1 MLSMYMFHLVFTH
14 NLTVH
19 YISFSQEITKVESGN
34 PGVMES
40 ASGSDSGGID
50 FIDIH
55 KYIPTYSGTISLLLA
70 NNDIIKEF
78 SKFIEETAYHVLSLG
93 EFKSKDLYSELGRLL
108 YQKYPCIG
116 FSTGSQPWVITFH
129 SMILK

>member
-55 KYIPTYSGTISLLLA
+55 KYIQHTQGLLA
-70 NNDIIKEF
+70 
-78 SKFIEETAYHVLSLG
+78 Y
-93 EFKSKDLYSELGRLL
+93 Y
-108 YQKYPCIG
+108 
-116 FSTGSQPWVITFH
+116 
-129 SMILK
+129 